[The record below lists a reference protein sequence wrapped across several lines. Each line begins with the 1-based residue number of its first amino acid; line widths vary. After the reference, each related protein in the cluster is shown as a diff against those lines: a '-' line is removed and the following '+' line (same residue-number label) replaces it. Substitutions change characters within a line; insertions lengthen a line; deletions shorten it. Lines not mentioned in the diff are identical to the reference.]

1 MIMPIRPNVPDKKA
15 GIEIFNS
22 LRYGRFLSGIFA
34 YIWQLISR
42 YVPTPAARA
51 AIKINIAMVPRI
63 GVIRYGAILTRL
75 ELPA

>member
-22 LRYGRFLSGIFA
+22 LRYGRFRSGIFA

-51 AIKINIAMVPRI
+51 AIKINILRPT
-63 GVIRYGAILTRL
+63 ILYHYYQMWSYYRL
-75 ELPA
+75 